1 LAQRVRA
8 LALDSAQE
16 ESDDKGKQ
24 VIKKQVIKKN
34 ALRSLALVV
43 LLATRAPSAFAQDR
57 TAAPPDTA
65 GPSASQAGL
74 LSEPGFITKAINRTD
89 SELNQGGEPKDGFFA
104 EFGNMITGSGWIS
117 AGPGYRHH
125 LFDGQA
131 VVNVSAAVSWNLYK
145 MAQARF
151 ELPHLANDH
160 LTVGSQVIYQDLLQ
174 VNYFGL
180 GNDSLKSNRSGY
192 RLDET
197 DVLGYGTVRTTPWL
211 SVSGRFGWIHQAEL
225 STMTGWS
232 VPYPNTLFVFSDAT
246 APGLSQQ
253 PAFLHGDVSVAA
265 DTRDYPGHP
274 TRGGLYRATASSYA
288 DRDYGKYSFR
298 RYEAEAAQ
306 FVPLVEEKWVLAF
319 HAWEVFSDTS
329 AGNTVPFYL
338 MPSLGGKNTLR
349 GYYDYRFHDRDMQV
363 FNAESRWGLFAH
375 VDAAVFVDAGK
386 VAPVASDLDFRHM
399 RSSYGAGLRVHTRTS
414 TVGRL
419 DVGHSTEGWRVV
431 FKINDPFKRSTLSGG
446 RTEVIPFVP

>member
-1 LAQRVRA
+1 MPMILRRGR
-8 LALDSAQE
+8 SF
-16 ESDDKGKQ
+16 ESVGCFVASVLMFG
-24 VIKKQVIKKN
+24 VI
-34 ALRSLALVV
+34 
-43 LLATRAPSAFAQDR
+43 APAAFAQGQ
-57 TAAPPDTA
+57 AAPPAAPTD
-65 GPSASQAGL
+65 PSPSQSGL
-74 LSEPGFITKAINRTD
+74 LPEPSFIAKVINRAD
-89 SELNQGGEPKDGFFA
+89 SELNQGGAPKDGFYP
-104 EFGNMITGSGWIS
+104 ELGNMITGSGWIS

-125 LFDGQA
+125 LFNGQA
-131 VVNVSAAVSWNLYK
+131 IVHLSAAVSWNFYK
-145 MAQARF
+145 MAQGRF

-174 VNYFGL
+174 VNYFGM

-197 DVLGYGTVRTTPWL
+197 DVLGYATVRTTPWL

-232 VPYPNTLFVFSDAT
+232 VTYPNTQAVFSDAT

-253 PAFLHGDVSVAA
+253 PAFLHGDVSVEA

-274 TRGGLYRATASSYA
+274 MRGGLYRVTAASYS
-288 DRDYGKYSFR
+288 DRDYGKYSFQ
-298 RYEAEAAQ
+298 RYDAEASQ
-306 FVPLVEEKWVLAF
+306 FVPLVPDKWILAL

-329 AGNTVPFYL
+329 GVNTVPFYL

-363 FNAESRWGLFAH
+363 FSAESRWGLFTH
-375 VDAAVFVDAGK
+375 VDVAVFADAGK
-386 VAPVASDLDFRHM
+386 VAPDASDLDLKQLKT
-399 RSSYGAGLRVHTRTS
+399 SYGVGFRVHNRS
-414 TVGRL
+414 ATVTRL
-419 DVGHSTEGWRVV
+419 DIGHSAEGWRFI
-431 FKINDPFKRSTLSGG
+431 FKVNDPFRRSTLSGG